1 MDEDNRPRGEALY
14 REDIR
19 PLLAYALT
27 RTGRENAHDVVSS
40 TFLVAW
46 RRLDD
51 VPEDALPWLIG
62 VARRVLTDQWRS
74 EARRTALGQ
83 RLGDDTATSY
93 SSIDDV
99 AESMVLRGSI
109 RDALTKLRP
118 KDREVI
124 MLVAWQ
130 GFSTEQLAVALGCSK
145 ALTSLRLHRA
155 RSRFAKFLEATA
167 DTPVQLSQQLFRPAK
182 EVP

>member
-1 MDEDNRPRGEALY
+1 MDEDNRARGEALY
-14 REDIR
+14 RENIR

-62 VARRVLTDQWRS
+62 VARRVLADQWRS

-145 ALTSLRLHRA
+145 ALASLRLHRA
-155 RSRFAKFLEATA
+155 RRRFAKVLENPHN
-167 DTPVQLSQQLFRPAK
+167 TPAHLSQQLIRPAK